1 MSPLLFAGLIVGA
14 ALGWLIALG
23 FFLILFA
30 GAKRRDAAQERAL
43 REVRR

>member
-1 MSPLLFAGLIVGA
+1 MTALWITLG
-14 ALGWLIALG
+14 ALGWLVAIGAMLA
-23 FFLILFA
+23 LFA

>member
-1 MSPLLFAGLIVGA
+1 MSPLLIVA
-14 ALGWLIALG
+14 AIAAIALAWLVAL
-23 FFLILFA
+23 FLFLALFA